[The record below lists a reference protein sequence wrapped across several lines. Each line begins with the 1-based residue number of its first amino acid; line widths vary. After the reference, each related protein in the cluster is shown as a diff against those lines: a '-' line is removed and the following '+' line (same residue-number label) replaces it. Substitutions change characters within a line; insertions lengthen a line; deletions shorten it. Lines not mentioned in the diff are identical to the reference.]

1 MALAGGRKVR
11 AHHTSF
17 TSLLHFH
24 FTSEWIFYSF
34 SFVSQILEC
43 DVEEKQL
50 VVLVSMTRSHLKA

>member
-11 AHHTSF
+11 AHHTF
-17 TSLLHFH
+17 YLL
-24 FTSEWIFYSF
+24 TPLPLYIRVDLLLF
-34 SFVSQILEC
+34 SFVSHILEC